1 MLKLKFPL
9 QIFGSLL
16 FGVLMFS
23 CSTTKKAVAHTP
35 PQPAVQIIPKP
46 QVLTIAVGVYEV
58 PKLSTVAFTATSQKT
73 ADVLITML
81 SSIGVNSDLKVNSEG
96 GHFNLVQDVNLT
108 QQLGEEGYTLD
119 ITTNGVTIK
128 AAGETG
134 LFYGIQ
140 TLSQLL
146 PVGGE
151 ANEGRAAKVYLPQ
164 LNILDVP
171 KYSWRGNMIDMARNF
186 FDVDYLKAHMD
197 RMALYKMNRLHL
209 HLTDDQGW
217 RLELKSKPLL
227 SQIGGQSAVKGGR
240 SGFLT
245 TEDYK
250 QLQAYAKE
258 RHIVIIPE
266 IDLPGHIYAALVAYP
281 ELNCENFT
289 NLNPKMATPP
299 EFYDGYKVGWSK
311 LCLTDPKVY
320 EFVAEILQEVS
331 ELTEGPWVHIGG
343 DEIDDDLYETFVVK
357 ADSMIRSYGKVP
369 IGWEEMS
376 KANGSETFI
385 SQRWNGKTTP
395 KHPSKVI
402 ESICTSFYFDHANV
416 TGQEKT
422 NNWCQKSGVSLEGVY
437 HFIDK
442 EDEIIG
448 VEAPVWTELVL
459 TDAMLDNRL
468 WPRLMA
474 VAEIGWSA
482 SHDDFEDFT
491 NRLRAH
497 QSRLDAL
504 NIAYFTLPE
513 PINK

>member
-1 MLKLKFPL
+1 MLKLKSSL
-9 QIFGSLL
+9 QIFASLL

-23 CSTTKKAVAHTP
+23 CTTTKKAVAHTP

-46 QVLTIAVGVYEV
+46 QVLTIAQGVFEV
-58 PKLSTVAFTATSQKT
+58 PKLSTVAYAATSQKT
-73 ADVLITML
+73 ADMLKTML
-81 SSIGVNSDLKVNSEG
+81 ASIGIKSELRANSNG
-96 GHFNLVQDVNLT
+96 GHFKLVQDTNLT
-108 QQLGEEGYTLD
+108 QLGEEGYSLD
-119 ITTNGVTIK
+119 ITANGVTIK

-134 LFYGIQ
+134 WFYGIQ

-146 PVGGE
+146 PVGVE
-151 ANEGRAAKVYLPQ
+151 TNPSQDAKVYLPQ
-164 LNILDVP
+164 LQIQDVP
-171 KYSWRGNMIDMARNF
+171 KYSWRGNMIDLARSF
-186 FDVDYLKAHMD
+186 FGVDYLKAHMD

-227 SQIGGQSAVKGGR
+227 SQIGGQSAVKEGR

-250 QLQAYAKE
+250 ELQTYAKE

-281 ELNCENFT
+281 ELNCEDFT
-289 NLNPKMATPP
+289 NLNPNMATPP
-299 EFYDGYKVGWSK
+299 DFYDGYKVGWSK
-311 LCLTDPKVY
+311 LCLTDPKIY
-320 EFVAEILQEVS
+320 DFVAEILQEVS

-376 KANGSETFI
+376 KADVSETFI

-395 KHPSKVI
+395 KHQSKVI

-422 NNWCQKSGVSLEGVY
+422 NNWCQKSGVSLEDVY
-437 HFIDK
+437 HFNDK

-504 NIAYFTLPE
+504 NIAYYPLPE
-513 PINK
+513 PIK